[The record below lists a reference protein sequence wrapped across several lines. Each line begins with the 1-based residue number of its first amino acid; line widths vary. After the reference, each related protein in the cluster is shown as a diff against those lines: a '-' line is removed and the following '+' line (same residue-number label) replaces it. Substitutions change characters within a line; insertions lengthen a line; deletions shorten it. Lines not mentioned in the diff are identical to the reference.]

1 MSRASCFIGHDLS
14 SIRLFGPAG
23 EHTWRRAEPTP
34 EEIDDALWWRQQAN
48 AAAQWVQEHLS
59 GATLDAV
66 CLDVTG
72 ASCVWM
78 SAPSADPAVVAA
90 AMRQP
95 ESSWDELGVAGTI
108 QPLTAPAETSRSVR
122 IPFLNREA
130 PDLTPSRLA
139 VIATPD
145 GMVRLWFDALDRRG
159 VEAGPACSLWHA
171 AQIRWGGADLT
182 TDDVSAVVL
191 HDGDR
196 LIWTFG
202 RGPNLIAAGSAGLLR
217 RHVSR
222 EGAEAETPAAHAPPA
237 PPVPW
242 DYTAA
247 CGRLTLDWLTWVA
260 QLGAPPRIVM
270 AVGPDTDALT
280 AALKRAWP
288 EARIQAIAEADPVRA
303 ATASLVADQPG
314 GAALSDSD
322 PRRTLVTLSRRRGR
336 AHRWL
341 YTWLGAT
348 MALLA
353 VAIGAYGLRQR
364 DLAAGLEEERDDLLV
379 KTQEAVASVA
389 PNLAKR
395 ADRVTALRAELVRV
409 RQDRPDFVEPAQAK
423 PILEEF
429 LRLVGLLA
437 EMAPEGVQ
445 PEEFVIVERFPTA
458 KVRVPDYATGDEL
471 RIRLSEI
478 PGAIRWKVEPQTQLG
493 QEGHRYALQGEWTV
507 TGATP

>member
-14 SIRLFGPAG
+14 SIRLFAPAG
-23 EHTWRRAEPTP
+23 EHTWRRSEPTS
-34 EEIDDALWWRQQAN
+34 EEIDDALWWRQQAG

-108 QPLTAPAETSRSVR
+108 QPLSAPAETSRSVR

-145 GMVRLWFDALDRRG
+145 GMARLWFDALDRRG

-171 AQIRWGGADLT
+171 AQIRWGGADPT
-182 TDDVSAVVL
+182 TDEVSAVVL

-196 LIWTFG
+196 LVWTFG
-202 RGPNLIAAGSAGLLR
+202 RGPNLIAAGSAALLR
-217 RHVSR
+217 QHVSR
-222 EGAEAETPAAHAPPA
+222 EGAENTSAAGPAQPA
-237 PPVPW
+237 PW
-242 DYTAA
+242 DYGAA

-260 QLGAPPRIVM
+260 QLGAPPRTVI
-270 AVGPDTDALT
+270 AVGPEPEVLT
-280 AALKRAWP
+280 AALRRAWP
-288 EARIQAIAEADPVRA
+288 DARIQAVAEPDPVRA
-303 ATASLVADQPG
+303 ATAALVADQPG

-322 PRRTLVTLSRRRGR
+322 PRRSLVTLSRRRGR

-353 VAIGAYGLRQR
+353 VAIGAYGMRQR
-364 DLAAGLEEERDDLLV
+364 DLAAGLEKQRNEILKQTEA
-379 KTQEAVASVA
+379 AVAGVA

-429 LRLVGLLA
+429 IRLVGVLA
-437 EMAPEGVQ
+437 AMGPEGVQ

-458 KVRVPDYATGDEL
+458 KVRVPDYSTGDEL
-471 RIRLSEI
+471 RIRLGEST
-478 PGAIRWKVEPQTQLG
+478 GAIRWKVEPQTQLG
-493 QEGHRYALQGEWTV
+493 TEGHRYALQGEWTV
-507 TGATP
+507 PTGATP